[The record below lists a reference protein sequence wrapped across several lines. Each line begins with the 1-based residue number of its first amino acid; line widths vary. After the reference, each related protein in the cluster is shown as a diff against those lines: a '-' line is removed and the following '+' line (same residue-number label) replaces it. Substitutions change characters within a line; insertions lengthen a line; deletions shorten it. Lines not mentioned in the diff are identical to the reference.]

1 MSVTSV
7 NLATLPFMGSC
18 DSTRAQMASKQM
30 AQSLTHP
37 DCEIPYVISNEYRSL
52 TENSRMG
59 IKLAQDD
66 GTVVFNYNDVLIV
79 FYSNLKTVDVSYIP
93 PIKKTNGTFAS
104 KLRYALNEGD
114 KFTKGDIL
122 FSYDCFRCGVP
133 SFGYNVFTGY
143 FTLFGYNHEDG
154 LTVSESFADKAK
166 CQFTETV
173 YIPVFEYSLFQ
184 PLYQSD
190 ENSLI
195 YFPGVGTHVRENNV
209 CSKLNPKGH
218 DNNASTSDLKHKMM
232 MLLKSMNVSDLLNI
246 NSHTTPF
253 TVEPVKTKVD
263 HGKVT
268 GIKIHK
274 LRTNVTLVD
283 SKLQEMLDNLH
294 STYFNDYIIPGYSK
308 INNILGENYAK
319 QTTRQFMAFKDK
331 NPITNR
337 KTFKNCVYLI
347 ELEVSSEHPSMLGD
361 KFCNRFANKG
371 VVSMIMPDEL
381 RPIAVSSQTPIDMV
395 FNPFGVFSRM
405 NLSQL
410 LEGVTSK
417 NVMYAD
423 RYIKENPDDLINSLE
438 WLNNGTIQYFDE
450 PEYFNHVQSLIKNL
464 KSDSLMRKQFVE
476 NIQENNLFIEAP
488 SFSRVR
494 TKDMYKHAIPTN
506 EKVLIKR
513 ETLMY
518 IKQTMKVDIPFPTS
532 DVELENIFCAPIYIQ
547 KLYKLASHIISAR
560 DLGAVKHI
568 TKQPLKGRAHGGGSR
583 VGQMEL
589 EGILAHGCD
598 HALKEI
604 LTVKSDYEAGKKDLI
619 EQLVRNGEYNFP
631 EVDNIEG
638 GTKRVVSTLIKFIQE

>member
-37 DCEIPYVISNEYRSL
+37 DCEIPYVISNEYRTL
-52 TENSRMG
+52 TENSQMG
-59 IKLAQDD
+59 IKLAKDD
-66 GTVVFNYNDVLIV
+66 GTVIFNHNDVLIV
-79 FYSNLKTVDVSYIP
+79 FYSNLKTMDVSYIP
-93 PIKKTNGTFAS
+93 PIKKTNGQFAS
-104 KLRYALNEGD
+104 QLRFSLKEGD
-114 KFTKGDIL
+114 RFEKNDAL

-143 FTLFGYNHEDG
+143 FTLFGFNHEDG
-154 LTVSESFADKAK
+154 LVISEGFADKAK

-173 YIPVFEYSLFQ
+173 YVPVFEYSLFQ
-184 PLYQSD
+184 PIYQSN

-195 YFPGVGTHVRENNV
+195 YFPGIGDPVREETV
-209 CSKLNPKGH
+209 CSTLNPKGH
-218 DNNASTSDLKHKMM
+218 DSNCSSSDLKHKMM

-246 NSHTTPF
+246 NSNTTPF
-253 TVEPVKTKVD
+253 TVEQIKTKVE

-274 LRTNVTLVD
+274 LRTDVTLVD
-283 SKLQEMLDNLH
+283 SKLQNILDKLH
-294 STYFNDYIIPGYSK
+294 TTYFNDYIIPGYTK
-308 INNILGENYAK
+308 IDNVLGESAAK
-319 QTTRQFMAFKDK
+319 EVTRKYMAFKDK

-347 ELEVSSEHPSMLGD
+347 ELEVSAEHKSVMGD

-371 VVSMIMPDEL
+371 VVSLVMPNEL
-381 RPIAVSSQTPIDMV
+381 RPIAMNSQMPIDLV

-410 LEGVTSK
+410 LEGVTAK
-417 NVMYAD
+417 NVMCAD
-423 RYIKENPDDLINSLE
+423 NYIKEQPDELINTLE
-438 WLNNGTIQYFDE
+438 WLNNGTIK
-450 PEYFNHVQSLIKNL
+450 YFNEPNYFNDVSQLISNL
-464 KSDSLMRKQFVE
+464 KGDALLRNQFVE
-476 NIQENNLFIEAP
+476 NIRKNNLFIEAP
-488 SFSRVR
+488 SFSRVQIR
-494 TKDMYKHAIPTN
+494 DMYKHAVPTN

-518 IKQTMKVDIPFPTS
+518 IKQTMKVDIPFPTE

-583 VGQMEL
+583 VGQMEI
-589 EGILAHGCD
+589 EGVLAHGCD
-598 HALKEI
+598 KALKEM

-619 EQLVRNGEYNFP
+619 EQLIRTGGYNFP
-631 EVDNIEG
+631 ETNHIEG